1 VDNLEEMNIFVG
13 TCNLPKLNH
22 EEIQNVNRPITLKKT
37 KPVVKYLPTT
47 TEKPRIRWFLW

>member
-1 VDNLEEMNIFVG
+1 MNIFVG